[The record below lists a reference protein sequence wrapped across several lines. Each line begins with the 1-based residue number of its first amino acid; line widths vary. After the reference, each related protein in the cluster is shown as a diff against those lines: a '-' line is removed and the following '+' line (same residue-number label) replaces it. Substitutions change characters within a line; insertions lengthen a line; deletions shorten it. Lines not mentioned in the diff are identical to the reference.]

1 MNTKK
6 NTKKIFHFNIKI
18 ILFWVIVL
26 TVAAF
31 LRLWMLNALPGE
43 LHRDEASIGYNA
55 YGLLMAGHDEY
66 GVSMPFN
73 FRAFGE
79 YKLPGLI
86 YLTVPF
92 IYFFGLTEWAIR
104 LPTALA
110 GVLIIPVLF
119 WYIREL
125 GFSKRIAYIGTL
137 LLTLSFWH
145 ISQSRN
151 VYEPMVGLLW
161 STLAIT
167 TWLKAQRQPV
177 WAIASIDFYLLS
189 SVFYNVPW
197 ILLPIVFT
205 AISLLTHTTTLLKKK
220 ALLGALALV
229 AVCAI
234 GVGVALQGV
243 NESRSS
249 VTVFNNQELAEK
261 STDFL
266 FATLVAGV
274 PSKVARVIEYP
285 LTLQL
290 QTLFASYI
298 SSFNPAYL
306 FSLGDVNPWH
316 NLRSIFLGNF
326 NPVLLVPM
334 LAGIFVLIHQW
345 HKPSS
350 KLLAILIVLTPVVS
364 GLTVEAP
371 ITNRL
376 LDFHLALVILA
387 AVGVD
392 YLLSSSTSNGKKVLF
407 AIVGGAYAAFFC
419 LFFMRYYFTY
429 NYTLDYRWN
438 SGIKSLFQ
446 TLKPL
451 EESYDIV
458 YVHGWDLSYIF
469 MAFFYPLP
477 PTEFAENAQ
486 RYVSGF
492 DQVGQF
498 GKYHF
503 ASPPTKYIQFD
514 SEYLYKYIDSNKGI
528 LIAVREAQTEPL
540 GKVVAQKTKFT
551 GDILWIFYEISINDL
566 VSFYQKQPATLENQ
580 AIIEYLTS
588 CQSSCDKAILETFQK
603 I

>member
-1 MNTKK
+1 VIKK
-6 NTKKIFHFNIKI
+6 FFRFDLQS
-18 ILFWVIVL
+18 ILSWAVVL

-31 LRLWMLNALPGE
+31 FRLWMLDSLPGE

-66 GVSMPFN
+66 GVAMPFN

-110 GVLIIPVLF
+110 GILTIPVFF

-125 GFSKRIAYIGTL
+125 GYSKRIAYIGTI

-161 STLAIT
+161 STLAIS

-177 WAIASIDFYLLS
+177 WAIASIGFYLLS

-197 ILLPIVFT
+197 ILLPIVFV
-205 AISLLTHTTTLLKKK
+205 AISFSTHTTNMFKKK
-220 ALLGALALV
+220 FFIGALALV
-229 AVCAI
+229 AVCGI

-249 VTVFNNQELAEK
+249 VTVFNNQELTEK

-274 PSKVARVIEYP
+274 PSKLARVVEYP

-290 QTLFASYI
+290 QTLFSSYL

-326 NPVLLVPM
+326 NPVLLLPM
-334 LAGIFVLIHQW
+334 LAGIFVLTQQW

-350 KLLAILIVLTPVVS
+350 RFLAILIVLTPVVS

-387 AVGVD
+387 AVGAD
-392 YLLSSSTSNGKKVLF
+392 YLLSISTTNSRKFLF
-407 AIVGGAYAAFFC
+407 AVVGGAYLAFFC

-438 SGIKSLFQ
+438 PGIKSMFK
-446 TLKPL
+446 TLQPL
-451 EESYDIV
+451 EESYDVI

-469 MAFFYPLP
+469 MAFFYPLN
-477 PTEFAENAQ
+477 PTEFADSAQ

-492 DQVGQF
+492 DTVGQF
-498 GKYHF
+498 KKYYF
-503 ASPPTKYIQFD
+503 ESPPTQYFLIGSD
-514 SEYLYKYIDSNKGI
+514 YLYKYIDSNKGI
-528 LIAVREAQTEPL
+528 LFAVREEQSEPL
-540 GKVVAQKTKFT
+540 GKIVAQKTKFT
-551 GDILWIFYEISINDL
+551 GKILWTFYELTLEDL
-566 VSFYQKQPATLENQ
+566 VSFYQKQPATPENQ
-580 AIIEYLTS
+580 AIIAYLIS
-588 CQSSCDKAILETFQK
+588 CHSTCDKTILEPFLMK
-603 I
+603 